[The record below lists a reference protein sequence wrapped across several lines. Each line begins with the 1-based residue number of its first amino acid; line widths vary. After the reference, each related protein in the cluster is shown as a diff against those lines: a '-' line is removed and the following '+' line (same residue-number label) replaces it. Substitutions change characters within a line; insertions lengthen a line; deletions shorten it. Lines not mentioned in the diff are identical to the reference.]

1 MGVYWGTQET
11 DLLNSLPGSGTGE
24 LVLNLD
30 AGLRSSYSGSGSTWN
45 DLAGTAQN
53 ATLFNSPSFV
63 TDDAKGGCFSFNG
76 TDQYATVPDVT
87 GVTDLDRQDF
97 SLEFWI
103 KYDSDATTAKVF
115 DKSNNDSRIPF
126 SIGFNS
132 TNKTVDF
139 TISDQNT
146 NFGPGL
152 NILLDSGWTHCVYS
166 LDWNPASLGY
176 GYNLYKNGSSYNFG
190 GFSSFSQ
197 TMANFSALYIGRAGN
212 ASSYFKGKI
221 AVFRIYTKA
230 LTGSEVLSNYNAYKG
245 KFGL

>member
-1 MGVYWGTQET
+1 MGVYWGNQEI
-11 DLLNSLPGSGTGE
+11 DLLNSLPGYGTGE

-30 AGLRSSYSGSGSTWN
+30 AGLRSSYGGSGSTWN

-76 TDQYATVPDVT
+76 TNQYATVPDVT

-103 KYDSDATTAKVF
+103 KYDSDATTARVF
-115 DKSNNDSRIPF
+115 DKRTTDSRIPF
-126 SIGFNS
+126 SIVFNS
-132 TNKTVDF
+132 SNKFVTL
-139 TISDQNT
+139 TISDQNSIG
-146 NFGPGL
+146 GPGGIPL
-152 NILLDSGWTHCVYS
+152 TSGWTHCVFS
-166 LDWNPASLGY
+166 LDWGSTTY
-176 GYNLYKNGSSYNFG
+176 GYYLYQNGSVYGFG
-190 GFSSFSQ
+190 SFGNYTQ
-197 TMANFSALYIGRAGN
+197 TMANASALYIGRAGD

-230 LTGSEVLSNYNAYKG
+230 LTGSEVLANYNAYKG

>member
-103 KYDSDATTAKVF
+103 KYDASASTARVF
-115 DKSNNDSRIPF
+115 DKRTTDSRYPI
-126 SIGFNS
+126 SIEFNS
-132 TNKTVDF
+132 SSKVVSL
-139 TISDQNT
+139 TISDQNST
-146 NFGPGL
+146 GGPGGIEL
-152 NILLDSGWTHCVYS
+152 TSGWTQCVFS
-166 LDWNPASLGY
+166 LDWNPVSNNY
-176 GYNLYKNGSSYNFG
+176 SFNSYQNGSVYTFG
-190 GFSSFSQ
+190 SFGNYTQ
-197 TMANFSALYIGRAGN
+197 TMANTSALYIGRAGN

-230 LTGSEVLSNYNAYKG
+230 LTASEVLENYNAYKG
-245 KFGL
+245 RFGL

>member
-1 MGVYWGTQET
+1 MGVYWGNQEI
-11 DLLNSLPGSGTGE
+11 DLLNSLPGYGTGE

-30 AGLRSSYSGSGSTWN
+30 AGLRSSYGGSGSTWN

-76 TDQYATVPDVT
+76 SNQYATVPDVT

-97 SLEFWI
+97 TLEYWI
-103 KYDSDATTAKVF
+103 KYDSDATTARVF
-115 DKSNNDSRIPF
+115 DKRTTDSRIPF
-126 SIGFNS
+126 SLEFNS
-132 TNKTVDF
+132 QFKIMTT

-146 NFGPGL
+146 TLAGGIVVGL
-152 NILLDSGWTHCVYS
+152 VSGWNHGVHVY
-166 LDWNPASLGY
+166 DWNSASLGY
-176 GYNLYKNGSSYNFG
+176 NYTTYSNGSQYTF
-190 GFSSFSQ
+190 GFSGSFTQ
-197 TMANFSALYIGRAGN
+197 TMANASALYIGRAGN

-230 LTGSEVLSNYNAYKG
+230 LTGSEVLANYNAYKG